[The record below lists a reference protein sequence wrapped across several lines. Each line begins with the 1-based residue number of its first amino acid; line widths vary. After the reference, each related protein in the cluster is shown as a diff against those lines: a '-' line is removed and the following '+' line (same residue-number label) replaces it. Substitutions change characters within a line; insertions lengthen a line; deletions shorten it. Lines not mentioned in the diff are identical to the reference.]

1 MKDPQSKLR
10 PTENAIQAGGLD
22 IDVPKLE
29 LPPETDSSPESQASL
44 LLEADSLATLST
56 RLATAEML
64 IGLLTKNLTFHD
76 FMREVLLVHLKTL
89 KCEAGSILE
98 ADHERRALF
107 FRATSGQSSDR
118 LSNILIPWGAGI
130 VGHVAESR
138 RPILVQDTSSDP
150 RYLRSVSSAVG
161 FESRNLI
168 AAPIAIRDRVFC
180 VVELFNRIGK
190 PCFDEQDQELLVHM
204 AELASKVI
212 EVRLMLNGARK
223 AEAA

>member
-1 MKDPQSKLR
+1 
-10 PTENAIQAGGLD
+10 
-22 IDVPKLE
+22 
-29 LPPETDSSPESQASL
+29 
-44 LLEADSLATLST
+44 
-56 RLATAEML
+56 
-64 IGLLTKNLTFHD
+64 
-76 FMREVLLVHLKTL
+76 
-89 KCEAGSILE
+89 
-98 ADHERRALF
+98 
-107 FRATSGQSSDR
+107 
-118 LSNILIPWGAGI
+118 
-130 VGHVAESR
+130 
-138 RPILVQDTSSDP
+138 
-150 RYLRSVSSAVG
+150 LRSVSSAVG